1 MSGKHGPLSI
11 GYNPYNIPTSTK
23 VDPNLY
29 LSGEFSSECLN
40 MLQIVVSH
48 TTCNIYNHFV

>member
-11 GYNPYNIPTSTK
+11 GSNLYYNIPTSN

-40 MLQIVVSH
+40 MLQVVVAH
-48 TTCNIYNHFV
+48 TIYL

>member
-11 GYNPYNIPTSTK
+11 GYNPYNIPASTN

-40 MLQIVVSH
+40 MLQVVVSH
-48 TTCNIYNHFV
+48 TIYL